1 MLVLKPSVGI
11 IKATKLDFSLINF
24 ILNHFLKV
32 KWRTPIKVEK
42 CRNNWS
48 GYWPDEKLIRID
60 LKQGTSLKYII
71 ATLLHEIRHVKQV
84 KEVKGIRFNYSNYT
98 EYYNSPEEKD
108 ARKFEKLTSD
118 VCKIYN
124 SFKCIEEKYAK
135 FNFDSFQELN
145 DNNKK

>member
-1 MLVLKPSVGI
+1 MLVLKPSAGI
-11 IKATKLDFSLINF
+11 SKATNLDFKLINF
-24 ILNHFLKV
+24 ILSGFFKV

-84 KEVKGIRFNYSNYT
+84 KEIRGIRFDYNSYK

-108 ARKFEKLTSD
+108 ARKFEKLTTD

-124 SFKCIEEKYAK
+124 NYKSIEEKYSK
-135 FNFDSFQELN
+135 YNFNSFEELM
-145 DNNKK
+145 DNSNK